1 MNPDRAGR
9 APGEPP
15 DGDFVAYLEDIERR
29 QLDSLARPHALA
41 HPSPQG
47 GVQGAGKPQGA
58 SKPLS
63 RDEARALVERLRA
76 ARTFFP
82 LPGGALLML
91 AVGALA
97 LANALF
103 GDGGIVALAI
113 GVALLWGAIR
123 RLIAGAR
130 GSAPA
135 AARPLNALA
144 AAPDRSKRSP

>member
-47 GVQGAGKPQGA
+47 GVQGAGKP
-58 SKPLS
+58 LS
-63 RDEARALVERLRA
+63 RDEARALIERLRA

-113 GVALLWGAIR
+113 GMALLWGAIR
-123 RLIAGAR
+123 RLIAAAR
-130 GSAPA
+130 GSTPA

>member
-47 GVQGAGKPQGA
+47 GVQGAGKP
-58 SKPLS
+58 LS
-63 RDEARALVERLRA
+63 RDEARALIERLRA